1 MNKTKKA
8 FSLIE
13 VITATVILSIA
24 VFWVFKLIW
33 ENQKIL
39 NNTNNYNTA
48 SSLFLD
54 FQECIKNN
62 SWSIS
67 DNEIFYININNCTRQ
82 NTKTWIILNNI
93 EYELYWSGIWNNSL
107 DLYIKSED
115 WLKLKQKYILK

>member
-1 MNKTKKA
+1 MKKTKKA

-39 NNTNNYNTA
+39 NNTNNYNTT

-67 DNEIFYININNCTRQ
+67 DNEKFYMNINDC
-82 NTKTWIILNNI
+82 KTWSTNTWITLNNI
-93 EYELYWSGIWNNSL
+93 EYTLYWSGIWNNSL
-107 DLYIKSED
+107 DLYIKIEN
-115 WLKLKQKYILK
+115 WLKLKQKYVLK